1 VQEVPREQT
10 SSYGI
15 VSAPNFTGR
24 FGAIEQIVEKPKPE
38 VAPSNLAVVGR
49 YVLSGGIFPI
59 LEKTRSG
66 AGGEIQLTDA
76 IAQLLKQDKV
86 LAYQF
91 EGRRFDCGTRIG
103 LIEATIQYALDHD
116 DLADEARAYMQAAL
130 AQK

>member
-1 VQEVPREQT
+1 
-10 SSYGI
+10 
-15 VSAPNFTGR
+15 
-24 FGAIEQIVEKPKPE
+24 
-38 VAPSNLAVVGR
+38 
-49 YVLSGGIFPI
+49 VLSGSIFPM

-86 LAYQF
+86 LAYEF